1 MGSNPLL
8 FSTDH
13 KSSARAEWV
22 AAGGGRAFSEG
33 AFFFENRAGFV
44 THPPLLIVNA
54 KMLPGSG
61 RTLVFAEGH
70 SSCWAR
76 IHQAQSTGV
85 CESRRKPGIYH
96 VRPRAVI
103 FSEFISLSKASPG
116 HLHKPGINR
125 K

>member
-13 KSSARAEWV
+13 MSSARAEWV
-22 AAGGGRAFSEG
+22 AAGEEEPFPKAPFLFS
-33 AFFFENRAGFV
+33 ENRAGFV

-54 KMLPGSG
+54 KMLPGSR
-61 RTLVFAEGH
+61 RTLVLAKGH

-85 CESRRKPGIYH
+85 SQEGNPAFTMPDWAGGR
-96 VRPRAVI
+96 
-103 FSEFISLSKASPG
+103 
-116 HLHKPGINR
+116 
-125 K
+125 